1 MQLSKRLQ
9 ALTEFVTEGLRV
21 ADIGCDHA
29 YVSIYLMEKKIAS
42 KVIAMDINKG
52 PLLKAKENIAKYGL
66 TEVIETRLSNGAME
80 LEAGEVDGV
89 LIAGMGGALMARIL
103 SQSSEVL
110 DSLEEWILQPQSELY
125 LVRRHI
131 RDHGFHIVEE
141 NMLID
146 EGKYY
151 TLMKARKGK
160 EDSSLEVFDYFG
172 KYLLEN
178 KNETLKQFLEQEL
191 KKKEAIFS
199 KLQGEGQNHRARLAE
214 LEEEITRIKGGLK
227 YYAM

>member
-89 LIAGMGGALMARIL
+89 LIAGMGGALMTRIL

>member
-1 MQLSKRLQ
+1 MQLSKRLK

-52 PLLKAKENIAKYGL
+52 PLLKAKENIAKHGL
-66 TEVIETRLSNGAME
+66 TETIETRLSNGAKE
-80 LEAGEVDGV
+80 LKAGEVDAV

-103 SQSSEVL
+103 SERSEVL
-110 DSLEEWILQPQSELY
+110 DLLEEWILQPQSELY

-131 RDHGFHIVEE
+131 REHGFHIVEE

-151 TLMKARKGK
+151 TLMKAKKGK
-160 EDSSLEVFDYFG
+160 ESVVSEVFDYYG

-178 KNETLKQFLEQEL
+178 KNETLKLFLEQEL
-191 KKKEAIFS
+191 EKKEAIFA
-199 KLQGEGQNHRARLAE
+199 KLQAEGQKHTIRLE
-214 LEEEITRIKGGLK
+214 EIKEEITRIKGGLV